1 MRENNR
7 KPIEKCRKKLPQFT
21 TMNVID
27 GQAGLVIYSSLIF
40 YSLTIDNILNIIIL
54 LILAGVSI
62 AMLTGNNGILTQANT
77 AKESNNSATAKEK
90 VQLEAAGSFDN
101 TGAFNKE
108 IFKNNLKNNLK
119 LEDSDIIE
127 NADGTIT
134 VKMDGYEVKVDG
146 TTGKVGEPSKG
157 NETPPPSASVQPG
170 IEVSKTVKDNYTDT
184 NKEKATIPAGF
195 TVDETEN
202 TISSGLVVRGPDR
215 SEFVWVPVPD
225 INSMA
230 QCSTAGGN
238 CNLQLEGNTL
248 KCTTHNSTEI
258 VGKLYSTSIGND
270 SIDNSANTTYNADSG
285 LREPA
290 YLTNSSYG
298 DASSYNTIGLKLSDM
313 QRDYRNMAA
322 KVAKYGGFYVGRYET
337 SLSDAT
343 ESSAGVNEKA
353 QSKQGVIPT
362 SVYNSATYRWYGLY
376 SKQKEYTGK
385 NGSVESSMIWGSQY
399 DAMLNWAKNGADK
412 DKITNTS
419 LGNHSGSVSTTG
431 NSNYPNDSI
440 NNIRDLGGNLI
451 EWTLEAY
458 DTSYRVY
465 RGGAYNGTYSPSYRN
480 YNYPHLT
487 GSRIGSRV
495 TLYIK

>member
-1 MRENNR
+1 MQKMIKNNKENE
-7 KPIEKCRKKLPQFT
+7 EKNVVKNIAKKQTGITL
-21 TMNVID
+21 I
-27 GQAGLVIYSSLIF
+27 ALVI
-40 YSLTIDNILNIIIL
+40 TIIVL

-62 AMLTGNNGILTQANT
+62 ATLTGNNGILTQANT

-108 IFKNNLKNNLK
+108 SFKTNLKNNLK

-134 VKMDGYEVKVDG
+134 VKIDGYEVKVDG

-157 NETPPPSASVQPG
+157 NETPPPSASIQPG
-170 IEVSKTVKDNYTDT
+170 TVVSKTEKNNYSDGT
-184 NKEKATIPAGF
+184 NTATIPAGF

-238 CNLQLEGNTL
+238 CNLQLEGETL

-258 VGKLYSTSIGND
+258 VGKLYSTDTGNN
-270 SIDNSANTTYNADSG
+270 SIDNSANTTYNANSG

-290 YLTNSSYG
+290 YLTNSSYADG
-298 DASSYNTIGLKLSDM
+298 SSYNTIGLQLSEM
-313 QRDYRNMAA
+313 QTNYKNMATS
-322 KVAKYGGFYVGRYET
+322 VAKYGGFYVGRYET
-337 SLSDAT
+337 SLSDANA
-343 ESSAGVNEKA
+343 SSAGTTGTA

-362 SVYNSATYRWYGLY
+362 SVNNSATSMWYGLY
-376 SKQKEYTGK
+376 SKQNKTYTGT
-385 NGSVESSMIWGSQY
+385 NNSVESSMIWGNQY
-399 DAMLNWAKNGADK
+399 DRIINWIKEGTNETEKAKL
-412 DKITNTS
+412 TNTS
-419 LGNHSGSVSTTG
+419 LGNNSSGSVKTTG
-431 NSNYPNDSI
+431 NSDYLDDSI
-440 NNIRDLGGNLI
+440 NNIRDLGGNLY
-451 EWTLEAY
+451 EWTLEACKTY
-458 DTSYRVY
+458 YRVI
-465 RGGAYNGTYSPSYRN
+465 RGGNYEGAHSPSFRFHIN
-480 YNYPHLT
+480 PNRT
-487 GSRIGSRV
+487 GSGYGSRL
-495 TLYIK
+495 TLYVK

>member
-1 MRENNR
+1 MPKMIKNNKENE
-7 KPIEKCRKKLPQFT
+7 EKNMTKK
-21 TMNVID
+21 
-27 GQAGLVIYSSLIF
+27 QAGITLIALVI
-40 YSLTIDNILNIIIL
+40 TIIVL

-62 AMLTGNNGILTQANT
+62 ATLTGNNGILTQANT
-77 AKESNNSATAKEK
+77 AKENNNSATAKEK

-134 VKMDGYEVKVDG
+134 VKIDGYEVKVDG

-157 NETPPPSASVQPG
+157 NETPPPSASIQPG
-170 IEVSKTVKDNYTDT
+170 TVVSKTEKNNYSDGT
-184 NKEKATIPAGF
+184 NTATIPAGF

-238 CNLQLEGNTL
+238 CNLQLEGDTL

-258 VGKLYSTSIGND
+258 VGKLYSTSTGNN
-270 SIDNSANTTYNADSG
+270 SIDNSANTTYNANSG

-290 YLTNSSYG
+290 YLTNSSYADG
-298 DASSYNTIGLKLSDM
+298 SSYNTIGLQLSEM
-313 QRDYRNMAA
+313 QTNYKNMAMN
-322 KVAKYGGFYVGRYET
+322 VAKYGGFYVGRYET
-337 SLSDAT
+337 SLSDANA
-343 ESSAGVNEKA
+343 SSAGTTGTA

-362 SVYNSATYRWYGLY
+362 SANNSATSRWYGLY
-376 SKQKEYTGK
+376 SKQNKTYTGT
-385 NGSVESSMIWGSQY
+385 NNSVESSMIWGSQY
-399 DAMLNWAKNGADK
+399 DRILNWVKEGKNETEK
-412 DKITNTS
+412 TKLTS
-419 LGNHSGSVSTTG
+419 TLLGNNSSGSVTITG
-431 NSNYPNDSI
+431 NSSYSNDSI
-440 NNIRDLGGNLI
+440 NNIRDLGGNLY
-451 EWTLEAY
+451 EWTLEA
-458 DTSYRVY
+458 SNAHIRVL
-465 RGGAYNGTYSPSYRN
+465 RGGGYESTVSPSYRFN
-480 YNYPHLT
+480 YTPSNAYISN
-487 GSRIGSRV
+487 GSRL
-495 TLYIK
+495 TLYVK

>member
-1 MRENNR
+1 MQKIVKNNKEN
-7 KPIEKCRKKLPQFT
+7 KEKDMVKRQTGITL
-21 TMNVID
+21 I
-27 GQAGLVIYSSLIF
+27 ALVI
-40 YSLTIDNILNIIIL
+40 TIIVL

-62 AMLTGNNGILTQANT
+62 ATLTGNNGILTQANT
-77 AKESNNSATAKEK
+77 AKENNKVATAKEK

-101 TGAFNKE
+101 TGVFSKT
-108 IFKNNLKNNLK
+108 IFKDNLKKNLG
-119 LEDSDIIE
+119 LTDSDIVD

-134 VKMDGYEVKVDG
+134 VKIDGYEIKVDG
-146 TTGKVGEPSKG
+146 TTGKVGDPSKG
-157 NETPPPSASVQPG
+157 NETPSPSASVQPG

-258 VGKLYSTSIGND
+258 VGKLYSTSIGNN

-337 SLSDAT
+337 SLSNAT
-343 ESSAGVNEKA
+343 STEAKDGTV

-362 SVYNSATYRWYGLY
+362 SANNSETSSWYGLY
-376 SKQKEYTGK
+376 SKQKGYTGK

-399 DAMLNWAKNGADK
+399 DAILNWAKAGVDK

-419 LGNHSGSVSTTG
+419 LGNNSSGSVTTTG

-451 EWTLEAY
+451 EWTLEACN
-458 DTSYRVY
+458 TSLRVT
-465 RGGAYNGTYSPSYRN
+465 RGGSYGSTDSPSFRNNNFPNGTSSY
-480 YNYPHLT
+480 Y
-487 GSRIGSRV
+487 GSRV

>member
-1 MRENNR
+1 MQKIVKNNEGN
-7 KPIEKCRKKLPQFT
+7 KEKNIVKKQTGITL
-21 TMNVID
+21 I
-27 GQAGLVIYSSLIF
+27 ALVI
-40 YSLTIDNILNIIIL
+40 TIIVL

-62 AMLTGNNGILTQANT
+62 ATLTGNNGILTQANT
-77 AKESNNSATAKEK
+77 AKENNNSATVKEK
-90 VQLEAAGSFDN
+90 VQVEAAGSFDN
-101 TGAFNKE
+101 TGVFSKD
-108 IFKNNLKNNLK
+108 IFKTNLKNNLK
-119 LEDSDIIE
+119 LEDSNIVE
-127 NADGTIT
+127 NAADKTIT
-134 VKMDGYEVKVDG
+134 VKIDGYDVTVNKSGEV
-146 TTGKVGEPSKG
+146 TGVTKSTGEK
-157 NETPPPSASVQPG
+157 PSASVQPG

-258 VGKLYSTSIGND
+258 VGKLYSTSTGNN
-270 SIDNSANTTYNADSG
+270 SIDNSANTTYNANSG

-290 YLTNSSYG
+290 YLTNSSYADG
-298 DASSYNTIGLKLSDM
+298 SSYNTIGLQLSDM
-313 QRDYRNMAA
+313 QTDYKNMAA

-337 SLSDAT
+337 SLSDANA
-343 ESSAGVNEKA
+343 SSAGTTGTA

-362 SVYNSATYRWYGLY
+362 SAENSATSMWYGLY
-376 SKQKEYTGK
+376 KVQNKTYTGK

-399 DAMLNWAKNGADK
+399 DAMLNWVKTGNDE

-419 LGNHSGSVSTTG
+419 LGNHSGSVTTTG

-458 DTSYRVY
+458 NANNRVL
-465 RGGAYNGTYSPSYRN
+465 RGGCYDGTGSPSSRGSNYPNSTYSG
-480 YNYPHLT
+480 L
-487 GSRIGSRV
+487 GSRV

>member
-1 MRENNR
+1 MQKIVKNN
-7 KPIEKCRKKLPQFT
+7 KVNKEKDIVKKQTGITL
-21 TMNVID
+21 I
-27 GQAGLVIYSSLIF
+27 ALVI
-40 YSLTIDNILNIIIL
+40 TIIVL

-62 AMLTGNNGILTQANT
+62 ATLTGNNGILKQANT
-77 AKESNNSATAKEK
+77 AKENNKVAAAKEK
-90 VQLEAAGSFDN
+90 VQVEALGSIDKS
-101 TGAFNKE
+101 GKFNE
-108 IFKNNLKNNLK
+108 STFEENVTKNIKG
-119 LEDSDIIE
+119 S
-127 NADGTIT
+127 T
-134 VKMDGYEVKVDG
+134 VKKSGNSLIVTVDGYDVTVDA
-146 TTGKVGEPSKG
+146 TTGEVTGVAKANGE
-157 NETPPPSASVQPG
+157 TPSASVQPG

-258 VGKLYSTSIGND
+258 VGKLYSTSTGNN
-270 SIDNSANTTYNADSG
+270 SIDNSANTTYNANSG

-290 YLTNSSYG
+290 YLTNSSYADG
-298 DASSYNTIGLKLSDM
+298 SSYNTIGLQLSDM
-313 QRDYRNMAA
+313 QTDYKNMAMN
-322 KVAKYGGFYVGRYET
+322 VAKYGGFYVGRYET
-337 SLSDAT
+337 SLSNAT
-343 ESSAGVNEKA
+343 STEAKDGTV

-362 SVYNSATYRWYGLY
+362 SANNSETSSWYGLY
-376 SKQKEYTGK
+376 SKQKGYTGK

-399 DAMLNWAKNGADK
+399 DAILNWAKAGVDK

-419 LGNHSGSVSTTG
+419 LGNHSGSVTTTG

-451 EWTLEAY
+451 ELTLEASN
-458 DTSYRVY
+458 THYRVL
-465 RGGAYNGTYSPSYRN
+465 RGGYYNKTHSPSFRD
-480 YNYPHLT
+480 YNYPFYT
-487 GSRIGSRV
+487 RSYFGSRV

>member
-1 MRENNR
+1 M
-7 KPIEKCRKKLPQFT
+7 
-21 TMNVID
+21 
-27 GQAGLVIYSSLIF
+27 
-40 YSLTIDNILNIIIL
+40 L

-62 AMLTGNNGILTQANT
+62 ATLTGNNGILKQANT
-77 AKESNNSATAKEK
+77 AKENNKVAAAKEK
-90 VQLEAAGSFDN
+90 VQVEALGSIDKS
-101 TGAFNKE
+101 GKFNE
-108 IFKNNLKNNLK
+108 STFEENVTKNIKG
-119 LEDSDIIE
+119 S
-127 NADGTIT
+127 T
-134 VKMDGYEVKVDG
+134 VKKSGNSLIVTVDGYDVTVDA
-146 TTGKVGEPSKG
+146 TTGEVTGVAKANGE
-157 NETPPPSASVQPG
+157 TPSASVQPG

-258 VGKLYSTSIGND
+258 VGKLYSTSTGNN
-270 SIDNSANTTYNADSG
+270 SIDNSANTTYNANSG

-290 YLTNSSYG
+290 YLTNSSYADG
-298 DASSYNTIGLKLSDM
+298 SSYNTIGLQLSDM
-313 QRDYRNMAA
+313 QTDYKNMAMN
-322 KVAKYGGFYVGRYET
+322 VAKYGGFYVGRYET
-337 SLSDAT
+337 SLSNAT
-343 ESSAGVNEKA
+343 STEAKDGTV

-362 SVYNSATYRWYGLY
+362 SANNSETSSWYGLY
-376 SKQKEYTGK
+376 SKQKGYTGK

-399 DAMLNWAKNGADK
+399 DAILNWAKAGVDK

-419 LGNHSGSVSTTG
+419 LGNHSGSVTTTG

-451 EWTLEAY
+451 EWTLEASN
-458 DTSYRVY
+458 THYRVL
-465 RGGAYNGTYSPSYRN
+465 RGGYYNKTHSPSFRD
-480 YNYPHLT
+480 YNYPFYT
-487 GSRIGSRV
+487 RSYFGSRV

>member
-1 MRENNR
+1 MQRIVKNN
-7 KPIEKCRKKLPQFT
+7 KVNKEKNIVKKQTGITL
-21 TMNVID
+21 I
-27 GQAGLVIYSSLIF
+27 ALVI
-40 YSLTIDNILNIIIL
+40 TIIVL

-62 AMLTGNNGILTQANT
+62 ATLTGNNGILTQANQ
-77 AKESNNSATAKEK
+77 AKENNNSAAAKEK
-90 VQLEAAGSFDN
+90 VQVEALGSIDKS
-101 TGAFNKE
+101 GKFNE
-108 IFKNNLKNNLK
+108 STFEENVTKNIKGSTVRKSGNSL
-119 LEDSDIIE
+119 IVTV
-127 NADGTIT
+127 DGYDVT
-134 VKMDGYEVKVDG
+134 VKG
-146 TTGKVGEPSKG
+146 TTGEVTGVAKANGE
-157 NETPPPSASVQPG
+157 TPSASVQPG

-337 SLSDAT
+337 SLSNAT
-343 ESSAGVNEKA
+343 STEAKDGTV

-362 SVYNSATYRWYGLY
+362 SANNSETSSWYGLY
-376 SKQKEYTGK
+376 SKQKGYTGK

-399 DAMLNWAKNGADK
+399 DAMLNWVKTGNDE

-419 LGNHSGSVSTTG
+419 LGNHSGSVTTTG

-458 DTSYRVY
+458 NTKYRVS
-465 RGGAYNGTYSPSYRN
+465 RGGYYSFTISPSFRSYDYPNGTSGVN
-480 YNYPHLT
+480 
-487 GSRIGSRV
+487 GSRV

>member
-1 MRENNR
+1 MQEIVKNN
-7 KPIEKCRKKLPQFT
+7 KVNEEKDIVKKQTGITL
-21 TMNVID
+21 I
-27 GQAGLVIYSSLIF
+27 ALVI
-40 YSLTIDNILNIIIL
+40 TIIVL

-62 AMLTGNNGILTQANT
+62 ATLTGNNGILTQANQ
-77 AKESNNSATAKEK
+77 AKENNNSAAVKEK
-90 VQLEAAGSFDN
+90 VEVEALGSMDKS
-101 TGAFNKE
+101 GKFNE
-108 IFKNNLKNNLK
+108 STFEENVTKNIKG
-119 LEDSDIIE
+119 S
-127 NADGTIT
+127 T
-134 VKMDGYEVKVDG
+134 VKKSGNSLIVTVDGYDVTVDA
-146 TTGKVGEPSKG
+146 TTGEVTGVAKANGE
-157 NETPPPSASVQPG
+157 TPSASVQPG

-258 VGKLYSTSIGND
+258 VGKLYSTSTGNN
-270 SIDNSANTTYNADSG
+270 SIDNSANTTYNANSG

-290 YLTNSSYG
+290 YLTNSSYADG
-298 DASSYNTIGLKLSDM
+298 SSYNTIGLQLSDM
-313 QRDYRNMAA
+313 QTDYKNMAMN
-322 KVAKYGGFYVGRYET
+322 VAKYGGFYVGRYET
-337 SLSDAT
+337 SLSNAT
-343 ESSAGVNEKA
+343 STEAKDGTV

-362 SVYNSATYRWYGLY
+362 SANNSETSSWYGLY
-376 SKQKEYTGK
+376 SKQKGYTGK

-399 DAMLNWAKNGADK
+399 DAIINWVKNGNNETEKAK
-412 DKITNTS
+412 LTNQT
-419 LGNHSGSVSTTG
+419 LGNNSSNSVTTTG
-431 NSNYPNDSI
+431 NVDYKEDSI
-440 NNIRDLGGNLI
+440 NNIRDLGGNLF

-458 DTSYRVY
+458 ENSKRTY
-465 RGGAYNGTYSPSYRN
+465 RGGSSNYNFSPSCRYGIN
-480 YNYPHLT
+480 SAYTDGDY
-487 GSRIGSRV
+487 GSRL

>member
-1 MRENNR
+1 MQEIVKNNR
-7 KPIEKCRKKLPQFT
+7 VNEEKDMVKRQTGITL
-21 TMNVID
+21 I
-27 GQAGLVIYSSLIF
+27 ALVI
-40 YSLTIDNILNIIIL
+40 TIIVL

-62 AMLTGNNGILTQANT
+62 ATLTGNNGILTQANT
-77 AKESNNSATAKEK
+77 AKENNKVAAAKEK
-90 VQLEAAGSFDN
+90 VQVEALGSIDKS
-101 TGAFNKE
+101 GKFNE
-108 IFKNNLKNNLK
+108 STFEENVTKNIKG
-119 LEDSDIIE
+119 S
-127 NADGTIT
+127 T
-134 VKMDGYEVKVDG
+134 VKKSGNSLIVTVDGYDVTVDA
-146 TTGKVGEPSKG
+146 TTGEVTGVAKANGE
-157 NETPPPSASVQPG
+157 TPSASVQPG

-202 TISSGLVVRGPDR
+202 TISSGLVVHGPDR

-290 YLTNSSYG
+290 IVKDYDNN
-298 DASSYNTIGLKLSDM
+298 SSYNTIGLKLSDM
-313 QRDYRNMAA
+313 QRDYRNMVSS
-322 KVAKYGGFYVGRYET
+322 VAKYGGFYVGRYET
-337 SLSDAT
+337 SLSNAT
-343 ESSAGVNEKA
+343 STEAKDGTV

-362 SVYNSATYRWYGLY
+362 SANNSETSSCYGLY
-376 SKQKEYTGK
+376 SKQKGYTGK

-399 DAMLNWAKNGADK
+399 DAILNWAKAGVDK

-419 LGNHSGSVSTTG
+419 LGNHSGSVTTTG

-451 EWTLEAY
+451 EWTLEAF
-458 DTSYRVY
+458 DTNYRVC
-465 RGGAYNGTYSPSYRN
+465 RGGYYYRANSPSYRN
-480 YNYPHLT
+480 NHNPHNTHSNY
-487 GSRIGSRV
+487 GSRV